1 MFVKKIMKTTINLFT
16 SIALLLATMNSTAQ
30 NRVSIDNETSTLNW
44 TGKKVLGEHTGTI
57 KLANSYIVLDEK
69 GVKNGEINI
78 EMSSLTNT
86 DMEGEWS
93 DKLVE
98 HLKSADFF
106 DTQNHPNATFKLNKV
121 IHQSESLHL
130 ASGILTIKGI
140 SNPLSFPIQIKNTDS
155 VMEISGLAEVD
166 RTLYDVKYGSA
177 SFFDSLGDKAINNLF
192 ELNFELKIKIK

>member
-16 SIALLLATMNSTAQ
+16 SIALLLAITTSIAQ

-69 GVKNGEINI
+69 GVKNGEIN
-78 EMSSLTNT
+78 MQRTSLTNT

-98 HLKSADFF
+98 HLK
-106 DTQNHPNATFKLNKV
+106 
-121 IHQSESLHL
+121 
-130 ASGILTIKGI
+130 
-140 SNPLSFPIQIKNTDS
+140 IKNTES
-155 VMEISGLAEVD
+155 MMVISGLAEVD

-192 ELNFELKIKIK
+192 ELNFELKVKRK

>member
-78 EMSSLTNT
+78 EMTSLTNT

-166 RTLYDVKYGSA
+166 RTLYDVKYG
-177 SFFDSLGDKAINNLF
+177 
-192 ELNFELKIKIK
+192 